1 MYTNHISQ
9 NNLEQ
14 IRNHALEEYPSECC
28 GIIAGLTDTEEKDVL
43 FRCTNIQNKLHEMD
57 PET

>member
-1 MYTNHISQ
+1 MYTNHVSQ

-28 GIIAGLTDTEEKDVL
+28 GIIAGLTDTKKNDVL
-43 FRCTNIQNKLHEMD
+43 S
-57 PET
+57 